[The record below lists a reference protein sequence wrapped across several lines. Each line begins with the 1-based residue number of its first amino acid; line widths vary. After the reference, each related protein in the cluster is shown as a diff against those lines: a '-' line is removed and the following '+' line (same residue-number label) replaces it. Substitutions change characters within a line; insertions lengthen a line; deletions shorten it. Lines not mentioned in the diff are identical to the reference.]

1 STNPDSSGELSSL
14 PNRKD
19 DIPPGVRRGMRA
31 VILTAGEAARLRGWT
46 TNRPKGMLPLA
57 NRTILEHLVE
67 GLRQAGVRQVTMVV
81 GHGAEGVMS
90 LFGDGRRYDVAITYT
105 RQEKLTGTVDALR
118 LGAAT
123 AQDKELRV
131 VPGDNFVAPQG
142 FAALLEQDG
151 EALLASEALRW
162 SKWGGLE
169 LEGDAVHINYEAPE
183 AIGRLHFTGI
193 ARLAPKTIAALTGAK
208 VRHLGQALQA
218 LLASG
223 AMPPAVAMADAWHN
237 IVYPWDLVGGNQ
249 IALRYLQQE
258 LAGTCEAGVTIR
270 GAVTVGNGTRVA
282 AGCYLQ
288 GPLSIGSGCRIGPG
302 SVLGPST
309 TIGDGVEIGTH
320 CEITDTLIMDSTT
333 IDSFTHLQACVIGEG
348 SYLGA
353 HVVALPGPEEATYL
367 QSQHSVIDRG
377 AMVGDGCHI
386 GDRAV
391 LQGGCVL
398 WRNASVDDG
407 ETVNGEFP
415 ARDN

>member
-1 STNPDSSGELSSL
+1 
-14 PNRKD
+14 
-19 DIPPGVRRGMRA
+19 MRA

-46 TNRPKGMLPLA
+46 ASRPKGMLPLA

-81 GHGAEGVMS
+81 GHGAESVMS
-90 LFGDGRRYDVAITYT
+90 LFGNGGRYGVAVAYA
-105 RQEKLTGTVDALR
+105 RQEKLTGTLDALR

-123 AQDKELRV
+123 APDEELLV
-131 VPGDNFVAPQG
+131 VPGDNFVAAQG
-142 FAALLEQDG
+142 FTALLEQEG

-169 LEGDAVHINYEAPE
+169 LEGDAVHISYEAPE
-183 AIGRLHFTGI
+183 AMGRLHFTGI
-193 ARLAPKTIAALTGAK
+193 ARLAPKTVTALISAK

-223 AMPPAVAMADAWHN
+223 AVQPAVAMAEAWHN
-237 IVYPWDLVGGNQ
+237 IVYPWDLIGGNQ
-249 IALRYLQQE
+249 VALRYLQQE

-270 GAVTVGNGTRVA
+270 GAVTIGDGTRVA

-309 TIGDGVEIGTH
+309 AIGDGVEIGTH
-320 CEITDTLIMDSTT
+320 CEIADTLIMDSNA
-333 IDSFTHLQACVIGEG
+333 IGSYTHLQACVIGEG
-348 SYLGA
+348 SDLGA
-353 HVVALPGPEEATYL
+353 HVIALPGPEEATYL
-367 QSQHSVIDRG
+367 QSQHSVVDRG
-377 AMVGDGCHI
+377 AMVGDGCRI

-398 WRNASVDDG
+398 WRDAAVGDG
-407 ETVNGEFP
+407 ETVGGEFP
-415 ARDN
+415 AEDN

>member
-1 STNPDSSGELSSL
+1 
-14 PNRKD
+14 
-19 DIPPGVRRGMRA
+19 MRA

-46 TNRPKGMLPLA
+46 ASRPKGMLPLA

-81 GHGAEGVMS
+81 GHGAESVMS
-90 LFGDGRRYDVAITYT
+90 LFGDGGRYGVAVAYA
-105 RQEKLTGTVDALR
+105 RQEKLTGTLDALR

-123 AQDKELRV
+123 APDEELLV

-142 FAALLEQDG
+142 FTALLEQEG

-169 LEGDAVHINYEAPE
+169 LEGDAVRISYDAPE
-183 AIGRLHFTGI
+183 AMGRLHFTGI
-193 ARLAPKTIAALTGAK
+193 ARLAPKTVTALISAK

-223 AMPPAVAMADAWHN
+223 AVQPAVAMAEAWHN

-249 IALRYLQQE
+249 VALRYLKQE

-270 GAVTVGNGTRVA
+270 GAVTIGDGTRVT

-288 GPLSIGSGCRIGPG
+288 GPLSIGSGCRIGPS

-309 TIGDGVEIGTH
+309 TIGDSVEIGTH
-320 CEITDTLIMDSTT
+320 CEIADTLIMDSTA
-333 IDSFTHLQACVIGEG
+333 IGSYTHLQACVIGEG
-348 SYLGA
+348 SDLGA
-353 HVVALPGPEEATYL
+353 HVIALPGPEEATYL
-367 QSQHSVIDRG
+367 QSQHSVVDRG
-377 AMVGDGCHI
+377 AMVGDGCRI

-398 WRNASVDDG
+398 WRDAAVGDG
-407 ETVNGEFP
+407 ETVGGEFP
-415 ARDN
+415 AEDN

>member
-1 STNPDSSGELSSL
+1 
-14 PNRKD
+14 
-19 DIPPGVRRGMRA
+19 MRA

-46 TNRPKGMLPLA
+46 ASRPKGMLPLA
-57 NRTILEHLVE
+57 NCTILEHLVE

-81 GHGAEGVMS
+81 GHGAESVMS
-90 LFGDGRRYDVAITYT
+90 LFGDGGRYDVAIVYA
-105 RQEKLTGTVDALR
+105 RQEKLTGTLDALR

-123 AQDKELRV
+123 APDEELLV

-142 FAALLEQDG
+142 FTALLEQED
-151 EALLASEALRW
+151 EAVLASEALRW

-169 LEGDAVHINYEAPE
+169 MEGDAVHINYDAPE
-183 AIGRLHFTGI
+183 AMGRLHFTGI
-193 ARLAPKTIAALTGAK
+193 ARLTPKTVTALTSMK

-218 LLASG
+218 RLASD
-223 AMPPAVAMADAWHN
+223 AASPAVAMAEAWHN

-249 IALRYLQQE
+249 VALRYLQQE

-270 GAVTVGNGTRVA
+270 GAVAIGNGTRIA

-288 GPLSIGSGCRIGPG
+288 GPLSIGSGCHIGPG

-320 CEITDTLIMDSTT
+320 CEIADTLIMDSVA
-333 IDSFTHLQACVIGEG
+333 IDSYTHLQACIIGEG
-348 SYLGA
+348 SDLGA
-353 HVVALPGPEEATYL
+353 HVIALPGPDEATYL

-386 GDRAV
+386 GDRVV

-398 WRNASVDDG
+398 WRNAIVGDG
-407 ETVNGEFP
+407 ETVSGEFP
-415 ARDN
+415 AREN

>member
-1 STNPDSSGELSSL
+1 
-14 PNRKD
+14 
-19 DIPPGVRRGMRA
+19 MRA

-46 TNRPKGMLPLA
+46 VGRPKGMLPLA

-81 GHGAEGVMS
+81 GHGAESVMS
-90 LFGDGRRYDVAITYT
+90 LFGDGGRYGVAVAYA
-105 RQEKLTGTVDALR
+105 RQEKLTGTLDALR

-123 AQDKELRV
+123 APDEELLV

-142 FAALLEQDG
+142 FTALLEQEG

-169 LEGDAVHINYEAPE
+169 LEGDAVHINYDAPE
-183 AIGRLHFTGI
+183 AMGRLHFTGI
-193 ARLAPKTIAALTGAK
+193 ARLTPKTVTALTSMK

-218 LLASG
+218 RLASG
-223 AMPPAVAMADAWHN
+223 AASPAVAMAEAWHN

-249 IALRYLQQE
+249 VALRYLQQE

-270 GAVTVGNGTRVA
+270 GAVAIGNGTRIA

-288 GPLSIGSGCRIGPG
+288 GPLSIGSGCHIGPG

-320 CEITDTLIMDSTT
+320 CEIADTLIMDSTA
-333 IDSFTHLQACVIGEG
+333 IDSYTHLQACIIGEG
-348 SYLGA
+348 SDLGA
-353 HVVALPGPEEATYL
+353 HVIALPGPDEATYL

-377 AMVGDGCHI
+377 AMVGDGCRI
-386 GDRAV
+386 GDRVV

-398 WRNASVDDG
+398 WRNATVGDG
-407 ETVNGEFP
+407 ETVSGEFP
-415 ARDN
+415 AREN

>member
-1 STNPDSSGELSSL
+1 
-14 PNRKD
+14 
-19 DIPPGVRRGMRA
+19 MRA

-46 TNRPKGMLPLA
+46 ASRPKGMLPLA
-57 NRTILEHLVE
+57 NCTILEHLVE

-81 GHGAEGVMS
+81 GHGAESVMS
-90 LFGDGRRYDVAITYT
+90 LFGDGGRYDVAIVYA
-105 RQEKLTGTVDALR
+105 RQEKLTGTLDALR

-123 AQDKELRV
+123 APDEELLV

-142 FAALLEQDG
+142 FTALLEQED
-151 EALLASEALRW
+151 EAVLASEALRW

-169 LEGDAVHINYEAPE
+169 LEGDAVHINYDAPE
-183 AIGRLHFTGI
+183 AMGRLHFTGI
-193 ARLAPKTIAALTGAK
+193 ARLTPKTVTALTSMK

-218 LLASG
+218 RLASD
-223 AMPPAVAMADAWHN
+223 AASPAVAMAEAWHN

-249 IALRYLQQE
+249 VALRYLQQE

-270 GAVTVGNGTRVA
+270 GAVAIGNGTRIA

-288 GPLSIGSGCRIGPG
+288 GPLSIGSGCHIGPG

-320 CEITDTLIMDSTT
+320 CEIADTLIMDSTT
-333 IDSFTHLQACVIGEG
+333 IDSYTHLQACIIGEG
-348 SYLGA
+348 SDLGA
-353 HVVALPGPEEATYL
+353 HVIALPGPDEATYL

-386 GDRAV
+386 GDRVV

-398 WRNASVDDG
+398 WRNAIVGDG
-407 ETVNGEFP
+407 ETVSGEFP
-415 ARDN
+415 AREN

>member
-1 STNPDSSGELSSL
+1 
-14 PNRKD
+14 
-19 DIPPGVRRGMRA
+19 MRA

-46 TNRPKGMLPLA
+46 ASRPKGMLPLA
-57 NRTILEHLVE
+57 NCTILEHLVE

-81 GHGAEGVMS
+81 GHGAESVMS
-90 LFGDGRRYDVAITYT
+90 LFGDGGRYDVAIVYA
-105 RQEKLTGTVDALR
+105 RQEKLTGTLDALR

-123 AQDKELRV
+123 APDEELLV

-142 FAALLEQDG
+142 FTALLEQED
-151 EALLASEALRW
+151 EAVLASEALRW

-169 LEGDAVHINYEAPE
+169 LEGDAVHINYDAPE
-183 AIGRLHFTGI
+183 AMGRLHFTGI
-193 ARLAPKTIAALTGAK
+193 ARLTPKTVTALTSMK

-218 LLASG
+218 RLASD
-223 AMPPAVAMADAWHN
+223 AASPAVAMAEAWHN

-249 IALRYLQQE
+249 VALRYLQQE

-270 GAVTVGNGTRVA
+270 GAVAIGNGTRIA

-288 GPLSIGSGCRIGPG
+288 GPLSIGSGCHIGPG

-320 CEITDTLIMDSTT
+320 CEIADTLIMDSVA
-333 IDSFTHLQACVIGEG
+333 IDSYTHLQACIIGEG
-348 SYLGA
+348 SDLGA
-353 HVVALPGPEEATYL
+353 HVIALPGPDEATYL

-386 GDRAV
+386 GDRVV

-398 WRNASVDDG
+398 WRNAIVGDG
-407 ETVNGEFP
+407 ETVSGEFP
-415 ARDN
+415 AREN

>member
-1 STNPDSSGELSSL
+1 
-14 PNRKD
+14 
-19 DIPPGVRRGMRA
+19 MRA

-46 TNRPKGMLPLA
+46 ASRPKGMLPLA
-57 NRTILEHLVE
+57 NCTILEHLVE

-81 GHGAEGVMS
+81 GHGAESVMS
-90 LFGDGRRYDVAITYT
+90 LFGDGGRYDVAIVYA
-105 RQEKLTGTVDALR
+105 RQEKLTGTLDALR

-123 AQDKELRV
+123 APDEELLV

-142 FAALLEQDG
+142 FTALLEQED
-151 EALLASEALRW
+151 EAVLASEALRW

-169 LEGDAVHINYEAPE
+169 LEGDAVHINYDAPE
-183 AIGRLHFTGI
+183 AMGRLHFTGI
-193 ARLAPKTIAALTGAK
+193 ARLTPKTVTALTSMK

-218 LLASG
+218 RLASD
-223 AMPPAVAMADAWHN
+223 AASPAVAMAEAWHN

-249 IALRYLQQE
+249 VALRYLQQE

-270 GAVTVGNGTRVA
+270 GAVAIGNGTRVA

-288 GPLSIGSGCRIGPG
+288 GPLSIGSGCHIGPG

-320 CEITDTLIMDSTT
+320 CEIVDSLIMDSTN
-333 IDSFTHLQACVIGEG
+333 IDSYTHLQACIIGEG
-348 SYLGA
+348 SDLGA
-353 HVVALPGPEEATYL
+353 HVIALPGPDEATYL

-377 AMVGDGCHI
+377 AMVGDGCRI
-386 GDRAV
+386 GDRVV

-398 WRNASVDDG
+398 WRNAAVGDG
-407 ETVNGEFP
+407 ETVSGEFP
-415 ARDN
+415 AREN

>member
-1 STNPDSSGELSSL
+1 
-14 PNRKD
+14 
-19 DIPPGVRRGMRA
+19 
-31 VILTAGEAARLRGWT
+31 
-46 TNRPKGMLPLA
+46 MLPLA
-57 NRTILEHLVE
+57 NCTILEHLVE

-81 GHGAEGVMS
+81 GHGAESVMS
-90 LFGDGRRYDVAITYT
+90 LFGDGGRYDVAIVYA
-105 RQEKLTGTVDALR
+105 RQEKLTGTLDALR

-123 AQDKELRV
+123 APDEELLV

-142 FAALLEQDG
+142 FTALLEQED
-151 EALLASEALRW
+151 EAVLASEALRW

-169 LEGDAVHINYEAPE
+169 LEGDAVHINYDAPE
-183 AIGRLHFTGI
+183 AMGRLHFTGI
-193 ARLAPKTIAALTGAK
+193 ARLTPKTVTALTSMK

-218 LLASG
+218 RLASD
-223 AMPPAVAMADAWHN
+223 AASPAVAMAEAWHN

-249 IALRYLQQE
+249 VALRYLQQE

-270 GAVTVGNGTRVA
+270 GAVAIGNGTRIA

-288 GPLSIGSGCRIGPG
+288 GPLSIGSGCHIGPG

-320 CEITDTLIMDSTT
+320 CEIADTLIMDSTT
-333 IDSFTHLQACVIGEG
+333 IDSYTHLQACIIGEG
-348 SYLGA
+348 SDLGA
-353 HVVALPGPEEATYL
+353 HVIALPGPDEATYL

-377 AMVGDGCHI
+377 AMVGDGCRI
-386 GDRAV
+386 GDRVV

-398 WRNASVDDG
+398 WHNAAVDDG

-415 ARDN
+415 AREN

>member
-1 STNPDSSGELSSL
+1 
-14 PNRKD
+14 
-19 DIPPGVRRGMRA
+19 MRA

-46 TNRPKGMLPLA
+46 ASRPKGMLPLA
-57 NRTILEHLVE
+57 NCTILEHLVE

-81 GHGAEGVMS
+81 GHGAESVMS
-90 LFGDGRRYDVAITYT
+90 LFGDGGRYDVAIVYA
-105 RQEKLTGTVDALR
+105 RQEKLTGTLDALR

-123 AQDKELRV
+123 APDEELLV

-142 FAALLEQDG
+142 FTALLEQED
-151 EALLASEALRW
+151 EAVLASEALRW

-169 LEGDAVHINYEAPE
+169 MEGDAVHINYDAPE
-183 AIGRLHFTGI
+183 AMGRLHFTGI
-193 ARLAPKTIAALTGAK
+193 ARLTPKTVTALTSMK

-218 LLASG
+218 RLASD
-223 AMPPAVAMADAWHN
+223 AASPAVAMAEAWHN

-249 IALRYLQQE
+249 VALRYLQQE

-270 GAVTVGNGTRVA
+270 GAVAIGNGTRIA

-288 GPLSIGSGCRIGPG
+288 GPLSIGSGCHIGPG

-320 CEITDTLIMDSTT
+320 CEIADTLIMDSTT
-333 IDSFTHLQACVIGEG
+333 IDSYTHLQACIIGEG
-348 SYLGA
+348 SDLGA
-353 HVVALPGPEEATYL
+353 HVIALPGPDEATYL

-386 GDRAV
+386 GDRVV

-398 WRNASVDDG
+398 WRNAIVGDG
-407 ETVNGEFP
+407 ETVSGEFP
-415 ARDN
+415 AREN

>member
-1 STNPDSSGELSSL
+1 
-14 PNRKD
+14 
-19 DIPPGVRRGMRA
+19 MRA
-31 VILTAGEAARLRGWT
+31 VIVTAGEAARLRGWT
-46 TNRPKGMLPLA
+46 ASRPKGMLPLA
-57 NRTILEHLVE
+57 NCTILEHLVE

-81 GHGAEGVMS
+81 GHGAESVMS
-90 LFGDGRRYDVAITYT
+90 LFGDGGRYDVAIVYA
-105 RQEKLTGTVDALR
+105 RQEKLTGTLDALR

-123 AQDKELRV
+123 APDEELLV

-142 FAALLEQDG
+142 FTALLEQED
-151 EALLASEALRW
+151 EAVLASEALRW

-169 LEGDAVHINYEAPE
+169 LEGDAVHINYDAPE
-183 AIGRLHFTGI
+183 AMGRLHFTGI
-193 ARLAPKTIAALTGAK
+193 ARLTPKTVTALTSMK

-218 LLASG
+218 RLASD
-223 AMPPAVAMADAWHN
+223 AASPAVAMAEAWHN

-249 IALRYLQQE
+249 VALRYLQQE

-270 GAVTVGNGTRVA
+270 GAVAIGNGTRIA

-288 GPLSIGSGCRIGPG
+288 GPLSIGSGCHIGPG

-320 CEITDTLIMDSTT
+320 CEIADTLIMDSVA
-333 IDSFTHLQACVIGEG
+333 IDSYTHLQACIIGEG
-348 SYLGA
+348 SDLGA
-353 HVVALPGPEEATYL
+353 HVIALPGPDEATYL

-386 GDRAV
+386 GDRVV

-398 WRNASVDDG
+398 WRNAIVGDG
-407 ETVNGEFP
+407 ETVSGEFP
-415 ARDN
+415 AREN